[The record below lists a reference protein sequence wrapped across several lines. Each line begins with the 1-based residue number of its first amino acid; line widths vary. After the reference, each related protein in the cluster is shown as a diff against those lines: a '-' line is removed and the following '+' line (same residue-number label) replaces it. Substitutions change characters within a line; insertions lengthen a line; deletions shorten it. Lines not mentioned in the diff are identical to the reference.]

1 MIIIVF
7 MSYYGIRFGYGGF
20 VCLGWILDII
30 GFIEWYMVC
39 KFIVFYLLCRNIF
52 NKDINV

>member
-1 MIIIVF
+1 
-7 MSYYGIRFGYGGF
+7 MSYFGIRFGYGGF

-39 KFIVFYLLCRNIF
+39 KFIVIYLLRGNIF